1 MDRTHSVLKRHLE
14 TLRITWLVL
23 LPAADTKTMLDIE
36 GQKIGNGEITFL
48 PIFFLFLKKKGRNKA
63 DNNGTLN
70 LFYSVFI

>member
-48 PIFFLFLKKKGRNKA
+48 PIFFLFLKKKRRNKA
-63 DNNGTLN
+63 DNSGTLN